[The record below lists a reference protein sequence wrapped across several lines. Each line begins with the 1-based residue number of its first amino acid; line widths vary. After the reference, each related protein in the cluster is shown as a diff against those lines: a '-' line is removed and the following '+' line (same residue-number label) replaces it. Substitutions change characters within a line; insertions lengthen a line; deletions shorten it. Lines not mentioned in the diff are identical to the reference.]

1 MWFTKS
7 IILSVGTKLLNRN
20 FKDLISMENL
30 KNTITFIFCLICLAL
45 FPRGNRDWYNM
56 MMETSMWWLFFFT
69 QSAIMELFSM
79 SVSRLSNII
88 IAGVGL
94 SCNRSLSF
102 PEDPCLSILPN
113 FPFRRIWDFAKSNHN
128 SMWSSLFFYPPI
140 VPNFLTNWT
149 RNWCF
154 SCLCFH
160 TRPSWK
166 VGRILLV
173 LSLWKETWW

>member
-20 FKDLISMENL
+20 FKDLISMEKYHHVYIL
-30 KNTITFIFCLICLAL
+30 SDLSCF

-102 PEDPCLSILPN
+102 PEDPCLSIPPY

-128 SMWSSLFFYPPI
+128 SMWSCLFFYPPI
-140 VPNFLTNWT
+140 VPNFLTNLT

>member
-102 PEDPCLSILPN
+102 PEDPCLSIPPY

-128 SMWSSLFFYPPI
+128 SMWSCLFFYPPI
-140 VPNFLTNWT
+140 VPNFLTNLT